1 MKIALRSKN
10 LLTNV
15 AKFSQIEEIKSLKKT
30 KDWMQSLL
38 SSKSN
43 ETVNS
48 IYFDNYLKNFRE
60 KEDEEHMNE
69 EREYY
74 LSEELNKINWE
85 EKTGELNEHLEKMK
99 ILGEEKSETIEFIFQ
114 YHTYLPDLRKSNKIL
129 EYINGTLLMRKFYD
143 HKKLV
148 KFQKRYYDKYITEE
162 YMFDQA
168 ATKQIIPLREKQH
181 FENELLNFKDSF
193 KELKENTRYLKIFNE
208 EILKYDYHLIENEF
222 KEESKSD
229 LEKINPIFNFIWS
242 ITVYFKFY
250 FINVSASILR
260 FKGEKLIIE
269 FIKQH
274 NDVMNVILFIDSVF
288 NNVNIIINY
297 WNKYL
302 NPDNKSGKEFS
313 MIFLFLKMYRE
324 LVYNCFINIVLTE
337 FSKYLKN
344 NNENKMVIE
353 NDDLSSTNDS
363 SDEESQYQK
372 EEMDEKR
379 IIEDLG
385 NCILDM
391 ELNEENANGINHT
404 GIKLGTIYEKYEEI
418 LKEKIKTKLEQSFKE
433 NNAFQA
439 FEEIKQLLEAN
450 KHPHIM
456 LYKNL
461 GLINRTK
468 KILVDD
474 FAKMFTN
481 YLNSKFNF
489 NNNHG
494 MYDSQ
499 EEDFMYFSEE
509 DEKKIKK
516 KVENELNLLKD
527 KLVNNYI
534 KEKNIQQAPK
544 NIENLVN
551 DYVDKNGDNFVLLA
565 KKLLYFFYKEK
576 QFYKSNDKRI
586 IQILNGVIDDSWKN
600 FIDEKYK

>member
-48 IYFDNYLKNFRE
+48 IYFDNYLKNFKE

-586 IQILNGVIDDSWKN
+586 IQILNGVNDDSWKN